1 LVEKR
6 GVIDRALPRPYKL
19 RPVPLSPAP
28 VSSARSHH
36 LLRLLAFVAFIS
48 LGLPD
53 GVLGVAWPSV
63 QRHFSLPVSRLG
75 VLLTAAV
82 CGSLLSSTFAGQ
94 VVRAIGVGK
103 LLFVSSLLVAGAMT
117 GMATSPFWHGMV
129 TAAFFSGLGAG
140 AIDAGIN
147 AFAASRFS
155 PRLVT
160 WLHACYGIGATGGPV
175 LMTIS
180 LYTPGGWRL
189 GYGVVAGLLA
199 AMATLFA
206 FTLSLWN
213 APPPEDTGDAL
224 PHGTHLP
231 GDAGMLETVV
241 RPAVWMQVLLF
252 FVYAGAEVTAGQWL
266 FTLLTESRGVTPA
279 SAGTIVGMYWASLT
293 FGRIVFGQ
301 LATRFAPRAILR
313 FATFLA
319 PLAALLIA
327 KAPVPVL
334 SAAGAVLLGFALA
347 PIFPLLISATPTRVG
362 QRYAAQSIGFQISA
376 ATIGVAVLPGIAGVL
391 ARDRGLETVPM
402 YLIGITLLLLVLH
415 EVAMRIPFRTEARVE
430 SP

>member
-1 LVEKR
+1 MTLSYE
-6 GVIDRALPRPYKL
+6 GAPSDRSR
-19 RPVPLSPAP
+19 
-28 VSSARSHH
+28 H

-63 QRHFSLPVSRLG
+63 QHHFSLPVSRLG

-82 CGSLLSSTFAGQ
+82 CGSLLASTYAGQ
-94 VVRAIGVGK
+94 LVRAIGVGK
-103 LLFVSSLLVAGAMT
+103 LLLVSSLLVAGAMA

-147 AFAASRFS
+147 AFAAARFS

-189 GYGVVAGLLA
+189 GYGIVAGLLA
-199 AMATLFA
+199 AMAALFA
-206 FTLSLWN
+206 FTISLWN
-213 APPPEDTGDAL
+213 ATPSQGSTSGAL

-231 GDAGMLETVV
+231 GDAGMLETLA
-241 RPAVWMQVLLF
+241 RPIVWMQALLF

-279 SAGTIVGMYWASLT
+279 SGGTIVGMYWASLT

-301 LATRFAPRAILR
+301 LATRFAPHAILR
-313 FATFLA
+313 FATLLA

-347 PIFPLLISATPTRVG
+347 PIFPLLISATPDRVG
-362 QRYAAQSIGFQISA
+362 QRFAAQSIGFQISS

-391 ARDRGLETVPM
+391 ARERGLETVPL
-402 YLIGITLLLLVLH
+402 YLVGITLLLLVLH
-415 EVAMRIPFRTEARVE
+415 EAGMRLAFRKTEGVE
-430 SP
+430 NL